1 MRNFAV
7 IAPLKEAGDCVEGQ
21 VGNAAHWSWRAQE
34 KKAETTSQFRPPAAQ
49 A

>member
-34 KKAETTSQFRPPAAQ
+34 KKAETASQFRPPAAQ